1 VSHPQKYLLDSTAPI
16 VNQALDQTKEFKF
29 SHFRHRADIKLK
41 HLIRN
46 IVSNT
51 LYLKDI
57 CNSLIYK
64 FNRCKITR
72 LSEANWMPLI
82 KVTTAHSPA
91 AGTSSSRTYNKI
103 QINCPD
109 ISNKCV
115 LCVGGRGKLYPEYR
129 CLIESLGG
137 NLLIYR
143 GNQKGDTDRLPDLLT
158 CADMVICPVDCVNH
172 ETYFAVKHFCRKSG
186 KPCVLLDRCD
196 LTTFGKGV
204 ENLANHARC

>member
-1 VSHPQKYLLDSTAPI
+1 MNHLQKYLLDSTAPI
-16 VNQALDQTKEFKF
+16 VNQALDQTKEFRF
-29 SHFRHRADIKLK
+29 SRFRHRADIKLK
-41 HLIRN
+41 YLLKN
-46 IVSNT
+46 IVRNS
-51 LYLKDI
+51 LYLKSI
-57 CNSLIYK
+57 CNSLRVR
-64 FNRCKITR
+64 FNCCKITR
-72 LSEANWMPLI
+72 LSETNWMPLI
-82 KVTTAHSPA
+82 KVTTTRTRP
-91 AGTSSSRTYNKI
+91 AGTSSSCTYNKI
-103 QINCPD
+103 RVNGPD
-109 ISNKCV
+109 ISNKYD

-186 KPCVLLDRCD
+186 KPCALLDRCD

-204 ENLANHARC
+204 EILASIPT

>member
-1 VSHPQKYLLDSTAPI
+1 MRHIQKNLLNSTAPI
-16 VNQALDQTKEFKF
+16 VSQSLDQTKEFKF
-29 SHFRHRADIKLK
+29 SSFRHRADMKLK
-41 HLIRN
+41 YLLRN
-46 IVSNT
+46 IASSA
-51 LYLKDI
+51 LYLKGI
-57 CNSLIYK
+57 CNTLRVR

-82 KVTTAHSPA
+82 KATTACAHA
-91 AGTSSSRTYNKI
+91 AGTSSSCTYNKI
-103 QINCPD
+103 RISCPD

-172 ETYFAVKHFCRKSG
+172 ETYFAVKHFCKKSG
-186 KPCVLLDRCD
+186 KPCALLDRCD
-196 LTTFGKGV
+196 LNTFGKGV
-204 ENLANHARC
+204 ENLANHVRC

>member
-1 VSHPQKYLLDSTAPI
+1 VNNLQKYLLDSTAPI
-16 VNQALDQTKEFKF
+16 VNQALDQAKEFKF
-29 SHFRHRADIKLK
+29 SHFRHRADMRFKYL
-41 HLIRN
+41 LRN
-46 IVSNT
+46 IVSNA
-51 LYLKDI
+51 LYLKGI
-57 CNSLIYK
+57 YNSLRVR

-72 LSEANWMPLI
+72 LSETNWMPLI
-82 KVTTAHSPA
+82 KVTTARAPE
-91 AGTSSSRTYNKI
+91 AGTSSSRTYNKTRI
-103 QINCPD
+103 SCPG
-109 ISNKCV
+109 ISNKYV

-137 NLLIYR
+137 NLLVYR

-186 KPCVLLDRCD
+186 KPCALLDRCD

-204 ENLANHARC
+204 EILASIPT

>member
-1 VSHPQKYLLDSTAPI
+1 MNHLQKYLLDSTAPI
-16 VNQALDQTKEFKF
+16 VNQAQDQAKEFKF
-29 SHFRHRADIKLK
+29 SHFRYRADMTLK
-41 HLIRN
+41 YLLRN
-46 IVSNT
+46 IVSNA
-51 LYLKDI
+51 LYLKGI
-57 CNSLIYK
+57 CNSLRVR

-72 LSEANWMPLI
+72 LSETNWMPLI
-82 KVTTAHSPA
+82 KVTTARAPE
-91 AGTSSSRTYNKI
+91 AGTSSSRTYNKTRI
-103 QINCPD
+103 SCPG
-109 ISNKCV
+109 ISNKYV

-137 NLLIYR
+137 NLLVYR

-186 KPCVLLDRCD
+186 KPCALLDRCD

-204 ENLANHARC
+204 EILASIPT

>member
-1 VSHPQKYLLDSTAPI
+1 MNHLQKYLLDSTAPI
-16 VNQALDQTKEFKF
+16 VNQALDQAKEFKF
-29 SHFRHRADIKLK
+29 SHFRHRADMKFKYL
-41 HLIRN
+41 LRN
-46 IVSNT
+46 IVSNA
-51 LYLKDI
+51 LYLKSI
-57 CNSLIYK
+57 CNSLRVR

-72 LSEANWMPLI
+72 LPKVSWAPLI
-82 KVTTAHSPA
+82 KNTTARDPA
-91 AGTSSSRTYNKI
+91 SDASSSCTYNKI
-103 QINCPD
+103 RINCPD

-143 GNQKGDTDRLPDLLT
+143 GNQKGDMERLPDLLT

-186 KPCVLLDRCD
+186 KPCALLDRCD

-204 ENLANHARC
+204 EILASIPT